1 MERSATPVLADT
13 TDRRVMTAITVADL
27 LASALRD
34 GPTDLVSVE
43 LRRAHQIVTRL
54 LRELGISDEMPAA

>member
-1 MERSATPVLADT
+1 
-13 TDRRVMTAITVADL
+13 MTAITVADL